1 MTPSVESAI
10 LRMTSRG
17 VKPDYRH
24 DGPVLA
30 LWNGIKRGITQIV
43 TVLANVEVV
52 SFFTRVTNSTTPT
65 PMLDIGMGT
74 TFPHEGQSQQMR
86 IPLGKL
92 GIS

>member
-17 VKPDYRH
+17 VEPDYRH
-24 DGPVLA
+24 DGPALA
-30 LWNGIKRGITQIV
+30 LWNGTAWGMTQIV
-43 TVLANVEVV
+43 TVPANVEVV
-52 SFFTRVTNSTTPT
+52 SFFTLLQTPPPAP
-65 PMLDIGMGT
+65 PMLAIGMGT

-86 IPLGKL
+86 IPLGRL